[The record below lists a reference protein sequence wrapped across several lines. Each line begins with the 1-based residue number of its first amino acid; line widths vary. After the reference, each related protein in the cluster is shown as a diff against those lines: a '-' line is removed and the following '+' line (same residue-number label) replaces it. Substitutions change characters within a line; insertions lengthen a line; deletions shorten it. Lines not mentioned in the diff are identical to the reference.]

1 MLAARLAIFVTLCVS
16 CAATAPAG
24 RRDDTLTQ
32 IMPHSLESHLKAGK
46 LVFTAFVNPVLP
58 HSARFHPVLH
68 ELRTLFRKDPNVVIS
83 FADVGAHRAFASRY
97 GLRSLP
103 ALLLFLPVLTAR
115 QPIPLLYSAN
125 RTAAEYAAEIRQYV
139 VAQEPGAALFAGA
152 YEAVEGALQAQHR
165 REWADAVQA
174 VRRRDAAAAATAAV
188 GVTAA
193 GEAATV
199 SGANGS
205 SAGAVPVGDA
215 SAAAPGA
222 SDGVTAPAIDV
233 QLTEGEQ
240 PAEGAGEAA
249 APSPYEP
256 VLGRL
261 RSEAEFQRRAAEL
274 AATKVQLL
282 EGIVAR
288 LAQKGTGGVTGR
300 LHARLEEFMALSL
313 QQVEAGEPGAFAP
326 ALAELHLLHA
336 LVASL
341 QRQR

>member
-1 MLAARLAIFVTLCVS
+1 MWAVRLATLMALCVS
-16 CAATAPAG
+16 CVATAPAG
-24 RRDDTLTQ
+24 RRDDTLVQ
-32 IMPHSLESHLKAGK
+32 IMPHSLESHLKAGN

-68 ELRTLFRKDPNVVIS
+68 ELRTLFRKDSNVVIS

-139 VAQEPGAALFAGA
+139 VAQEPGAALSAGA

-165 REWADAVQA
+165 REWEEAVQA
-174 VRRRDAAAAATAAV
+174 LQRRDAAAAAATAAV

-193 GEAATV
+193 GEAAPALGT
-199 SGANGS
+199 NES
-205 SAGAVPVGDA
+205 SEGAVPVGDA
-215 SAAAPGA
+215 ETAGA
-222 SDGVTAPAIDV
+222 SEGVTEPADG
-233 QLTEGEQ
+233 LQ
-240 PAEGAGEAA
+240 PTEGAGEAA

-256 VLGRL
+256 VLARL

-274 AATKVQLL
+274 AATKVHLL
-282 EGIVAR
+282 ESIVGR

-300 LHARLEEFMALSL
+300 LHARLGEFMALPL

-326 ALAELHLLHA
+326 ALAELHLLHS

-341 QRQR
+341 QQRQR